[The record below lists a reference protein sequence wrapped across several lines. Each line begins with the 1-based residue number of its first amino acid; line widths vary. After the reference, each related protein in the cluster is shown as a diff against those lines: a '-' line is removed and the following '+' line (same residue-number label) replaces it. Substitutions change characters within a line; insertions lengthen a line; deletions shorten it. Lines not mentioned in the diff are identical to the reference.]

1 MVSEQRVTMS
11 VEAEILLKK
20 YFVASRRARNIVG
33 VTAQGTQFPQS
44 AMNILWVDYAIISYH
59 WFC

>member
-1 MVSEQRVTMS
+1 MVSEQRVMMS

-44 AMNILWVDYAIISYH
+44 AMNILWVDYSIIS
-59 WFC
+59 